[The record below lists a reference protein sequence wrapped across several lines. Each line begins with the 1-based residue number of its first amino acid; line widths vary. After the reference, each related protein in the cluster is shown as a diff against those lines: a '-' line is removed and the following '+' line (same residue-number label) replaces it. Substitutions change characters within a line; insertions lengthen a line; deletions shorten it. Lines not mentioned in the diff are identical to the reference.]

1 MNTKIKNFIPYTFPL
16 DPPKD
21 ENALLHRANSLF
33 GYTLGELSIYAKLEI
48 PPNLKRN
55 KGWIG
60 MLLERYLGASAKSKS
75 EQDFA
80 SIGIE
85 LKTIPVDISRRPL
98 ETTFICVAPLTGNS
112 GVTWETSY
120 VRYKLSRVLWIPIEG
135 HRTIPL
141 AMRRIGVPLL
151 WSLNAKEELQL
162 KSDWEELMDLIVLGK
177 VENITAHHGDMLH
190 LRPKA
195 SNGKALTAAIG
206 KFGQPILTMPLGFY
220 LRKKFTAKI
229 LERYSIYYLL

>member
-1 MNTKIKNFIPYTFPL
+1 ML
-16 DPPKD
+16 
-21 ENALLHRANSLF
+21 ERANSLF

-48 PPNLKRN
+48 PPNLKRD

-60 MLLERYLGASAKSKS
+60 ILLERYLGASAKNKS
-75 EQDFA
+75 EPDFA

-85 LKTIPVDISRRPL
+85 LKTIPIDNRSKIPL
-98 ETTFICVAPLTGNS
+98 ETTFICVAPLIGNS

-135 HRTIPL
+135 QRTMPL
-141 AMRRIGVPLL
+141 AMRRIGAPLL
-151 WSLNAKEELQL
+151 WNLNSKEELHL

-177 VENITAHHGDMLH
+177 VETITAHHGEMLH

-195 SNGKALTAAIG
+195 SHGKSLTAAIG
-206 KFGQPILTMPLGFY
+206 KFGKPILTIPLGFY

-229 LERYSIYYLL
+229 IARYYRYFLL